1 MLKRAPRSPTDRERR
16 RAAARERQRRCRAMR
31 RDGKATYRVAVDGS
45 VLDMLISLR
54 YLTDHDATNPRC
66 VAHAISRALA
76 DAARSQ
82 K

>member
-1 MLKRAPRSPTDRERR
+1 MLTRTPKPPTERERR

-31 RDGKATYRVAVDGS
+31 RDGQATYRVTVDAG
-45 VLDMLISLR
+45 VIDMLISLR